1 MTIETAVAGGL
12 RPVLEPL
19 GDIPP
24 SRVITARVHLITIWI
39 GEAVAR
45 RSYGLP
51 FNQPIEERHY
61 CRNATTNNH
70 DEGLYT
76 V

>member
-1 MTIETAVAGGL
+1 MTIETAIAGDL

-19 GDIPP
+19 GHIYP
-24 SRVITARVHLITIWI
+24 SRVIIAGVHLITIWI
-39 GEAVAR
+39 GEAEAG

-51 FNQPIEERHY
+51 VNQPIEERHH
-61 CRNATTNNH
+61 CRNATTYNH
-70 DEGLYT
+70 DERLYT